1 MNAKL
6 KPRFLVLLK
15 SPVVLILTNLYK
27 TAAEKAINIDLIL
40 ISPKAKR
47 FSSLNLVISFDNL
60 TSMSFHYETL
70 SYHIF
75 LQDYYI
81 FNL

>member
-15 SPVVLILTNLYK
+15 SPVVLILTNLYN

-40 ISPKAKR
+40 ISPKVKR

-60 TSMSFHYETL
+60 TSISFHYETI

-75 LQDYYI
+75 L
-81 FNL
+81 